1 MPVIESVVTI
11 TASAATS
18 ALGDELIG
26 SVLDQIEE
34 TIDRIAQNTS
44 IIFTNVVEDL
54 ISQMQSS
61 FQEIWREV
69 SDDLNKLVRDVT
81 EQVRVQ
87 IYSLSLAAEQLVHM
101 ISDELDNVTDD
112 AIRRFRQTLSRTVIY
127 SEDFALDEIDG
138 TLILSDVSSDW
149 GLRVTGLNVG
159 YDSEDIQSLLTLI
172 ITQPNGPKLK
182 IPAAELSASEAEFII
197 PIEFIEEHR
206 TDFTIT
212 TLDAELD
219 ILIKKDR
226 LLFFDKK
233 FRKVQPLKITIA
245 PRISGEIFAAATV
258 AEFAWVQRAEL
269 NRDYSIGLPSG
280 HATSSSKVVTHRI
293 HHSRSIPR
301 ASVPPKPNETRFY
314 SAAFAGCSGGG
325 CSHVWRKDV
334 SVVNNG
340 SQINIYTENNSHA
353 VSLTFRGN
361 VERFE
366 QVSEHMMDE
375 QNVPIKHGPV
385 IECRFDANA
394 NKFRFTGK
402 DMDFGFIDLVA
413 ERDAIST
420 TYPMP
425 SGEFGGLI
433 FLGTERDGAQVVYR
447 FSRRTPR

>member
-1 MPVIESVVTI
+1 MPVVESVATI

-18 ALGDELIG
+18 AIGDELIG

-44 IIFTNVVEDL
+44 IIFTNMVEDL

-61 FQEIWREV
+61 FQEVWRKV

-101 ISDELDNVTDD
+101 ISDELDNVTDE

-172 ITQPNGPKLK
+172 IKQPNGPNLK
-182 IPAAELSASEAEFII
+182 IPAAELSSSEVEFII

-206 TDFTIT
+206 TDFTIS

-219 ILIKKDR
+219 IFIKKDR

-233 FRKVQPLKITIA
+233 FRKIQPLKITIA
-245 PRISGEIFAAATV
+245 PRISGEVFAAATV
-258 AEFAWVQRAEL
+258 AEYAWVQRAEL

-280 HATSSSKVVTHRI
+280 HATSSSKVGYHNL
-293 HHSRSIPR
+293 HHSRTIPR
-301 ASVPPKPNETRFY
+301 ASVPPKPNETRFHS
-314 SAAFAGCSGGG
+314 SAYVSCSGAGCGFLT
-325 CSHVWRKDV
+325 RADV
-334 SVVNNG
+334 SVANNG
-340 SQINIYTENNSHA
+340 SQLKMHTENHSHA
-353 VSLTFRGN
+353 ISVVFRGN

-366 QVSEHMMDE
+366 KVNESLRDE

-385 IECRFDANA
+385 IECRFDASA
-394 NKFRFTGK
+394 SKFRFTGK

-413 ERDAIST
+413 ERDANST